1 MKRISFVIS
10 CTLLLLATGFA
21 QITID
26 RNKTVISPAKDMN
39 RVTKLFPVIN
49 PVTIAADKIK
59 MYDDFRI
66 TYYSPWENTLAAIE
80 PIPGTSAD
88 KGRIVLSC
96 GQNVDF
102 PIATRFLFKTDGT
115 ITDTGGN
122 KVTVKFPELDSAA
135 YGTDNQIIRL
145 KDGSLLQMRNSNTW
159 KAMQD
164 KPSWADTVIVGKKG
178 NRGST
183 MFWRSTDNGDNWQL
197 HSIIDFGSKALQRF
211 GAPRA
216 MNCKGDA
223 DVALSKQCSD
233 PAKDRWWIGGGDRPE
248 LYACPYTGTI
258 YLTTRIIS
266 NTWESGKR
274 LNSYLLFY
282 SRDNGKTWTLGKDD
296 FPSYEPLVMTST
308 PDGRLLL
315 FQQNGSNPEIYIAK
329 FVNNTRIS
337 AVNNRVRSAPV
348 LWISKA
354 YPVFYGLPQNPKS
367 ILGPMKYVGASGP
380 DSLGVARIDRLA
392 VGTQDIARASES
404 ADSTVVYAAYQ
415 VINKYNNQDYCII
428 RISFAA
434 NSNEPV
440 VSNVLRIEA
449 PDPATHSVMHGSFIQ
464 PDFVKVPGNIKSGLC
479 MFYWV
484 EVPRGGQT
492 TVKSFS
498 IKYILLR
505 NGHYTVPAVLPRKL
519 GQPMEAI
526 QNFSI
531 RTGDYMRGGFFYHN
545 NRYHFVPQ
553 WPEYNGIHANI
564 VAVDPDAIPF

>member
-1 MKRISFVIS
+1 MKRISFAI
-10 CTLLLLATGFA
+10 CGTLLLLATGFA

-26 RNKTVISPAKDMN
+26 KNKAVINSGKDIN
-39 RVTKLFPVIN
+39 RVVKLLPAVN
-49 PVTIAADKIK
+49 PVSIAPDKIK

-66 TYYSPWENTLAAIE
+66 TYFSPWENTLAAIE

-164 KPSWADTVIVGKKG
+164 KPSWGDTVILGQKG

-183 MFWRSTDNGDNWQL
+183 MFWRSADNGDNWQL
-197 HSIIDFGSKALQRF
+197 YSIIDFGSKSLQRF

-216 MNCKGDA
+216 MDCKKAA
-223 DVALSKQCSD
+223 DVPLSKQCTD

-248 LYACPYTGTI
+248 LYACPFTGTI

-274 LNSYLLFY
+274 LDNYLLFY

-296 FPSYEPLVMTST
+296 FISYEPLVMTST

-315 FQQNGSNPEIYIAK
+315 FQQNGNTPEIYIAK
-329 FVNNTRIS
+329 FVNNSRI
-337 AVNNRVRSAPV
+337 APVNNRARPTPV
-348 LWISKA
+348 LWVSKG
-354 YPVFYGLPQNPKS
+354 YPVYYGQPQNPKS
-367 ILGPMKYVGASGP
+367 IIGPVKYLNVGWP
-380 DSLGVARIDRLA
+380 DSLGRDRIDRLA

-404 ADSTVVYAAYQ
+404 ADSSVVYAAYQ
-415 VINKYNNQDYCII
+415 VVNNHYNQDYCII
-428 RISFAA
+428 RIAFAA
-434 NSNEPV
+434 NSDEPV
-440 VSNVLRIEA
+440 VSNVLRIAA

-464 PDFVKVPGNIKSGLC
+464 PDFVKVPANIKSGLC

-484 EVPRGGQT
+484 EVPRSGPNT
-492 TVKSFS
+492 LNSFS
-498 IKYILLR
+498 VKYILLR

-519 GQPMEAI
+519 GQPMDAI

-531 RTGDYMRGGFFYHN
+531 RTGDYMRGGFFYHD